1 MRHILKSLD
10 RALSALF
17 TRPRPQSSEPSP
29 IPGPRPLS
37 WSEILEAADV
47 PNVIPGC
54 DACHM
59 LGRPC
64 VEHRNLPRSFGK
76 RKVGKHAALAMQYGR
91 STVDDLNKAISE
103 SNYASVIAE
112 DVAGRRW
119 RPRDADGFKFAT
131 LWNDPKAHACAPT
144 SDAISTREAAMSAAA
159 TTLQRLGWSW
169 RGGVEWRPPMGPMP
183 DFDLLDKLKSEY
195 EERLAVLDS
204 KRQDLE
210 ERLRLAEARAEVRE
224 ASCLETARLLGEN
237 EGWKRRAREHE
248 DIANGA
254 INFISWLRFGYVDN
268 GHPAALADIIE
279 AWQEHEEKIIAIVEE
294 WASEPIAEERKR
306 GDELAAA
313 IILAIEKGGEAD
325 SWLTDYNEGHPAALA
340 ELHKWRVENGDTG
353 AAAMQG
359 AAVVGRNGLPDVPV
373 AVGRER
379 PGAAP
384 VQPGGEGYGSP
395 HHNAA
400 NTTHGASA
408 GDIRPVREEL
418 NPEREYI
425 DGFMRSNG
433 LC

>member
-1 MRHILKSLD
+1 MQLIRRSLV
-10 RALSALF
+10 RALSGLF
-17 TRPRPQSSEPSP
+17 TLPRLASFKPLQTAPLPEWVEATSP
-29 IPGPRPLS
+29 LT
-37 WSEILEAADV
+37 LAMQAADV

-54 DACHM
+54 DACAFI
-59 LGRPC
+59 GRPC

-76 RKVGKHAALAMQYGR
+76 R
-91 STVDDLNKAISE
+91 TPEE
-103 SNYASVIAE
+103 SARIRDKLAE
-112 DVAGRRW
+112 DLAEKRW
-119 RPRDADGFKFAT
+119 RPADEEAEFLAEKYNG
-131 LWNDPKAHACAPT
+131 P
-144 SDAISTREAAMSAAA
+144 REPHGYLMGAMGAAA
-159 TTLQRLGWSW
+159 ENKATTAAARTLQRLGWSW

-210 ERLRLAEARAEVRE
+210 ERLRVAEARADVRE
-224 ASCLETARLLGEN
+224 ASCLETARHLGEI
-237 EGWKRRAREHE
+237 EGWKRRARDQE
-248 DIANGA
+248 ALATGA
-254 INFISWLRFGYVDN
+254 LNFIGWLRKTYGVGKNYD
-268 GHPAALADIIE
+268 LTELID
-279 AWQEHEEKIIAIVEE
+279 AWLDHEEKITATVEE

-313 IILAIEKGGEAD
+313 IIFAIEKGGEAD

-384 VQPGGEGYGSP
+384 VQPGGEGRGVNYGNLP
-395 HHNAA
+395 DP
-400 NTTHGASA
+400 TPGAGA
-408 GDIRPVREEL
+408 GDIRPVRQEL
-418 NPEREYI
+418 SENDRMSWG
-425 DGFMRSNG
+425 GFRD
-433 LC
+433 